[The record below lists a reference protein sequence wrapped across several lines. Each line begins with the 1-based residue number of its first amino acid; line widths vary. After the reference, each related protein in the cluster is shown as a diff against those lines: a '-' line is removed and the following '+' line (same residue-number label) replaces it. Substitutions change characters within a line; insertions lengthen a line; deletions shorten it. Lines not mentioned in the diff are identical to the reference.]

1 MNQSGKASFEQLLQH
16 PGLLKHYVKE
26 ITDSLEENETVPC
39 KPYHRMHQDEYLSSR
54 THSRSFHMHPQLSF
68 LRRVNV
74 TNALRDLKNMGI
86 FPFQTSQESMP
97 EGQGRINN
105 FNQFKAIFH
114 ASYCYHEGLP
124 RTSDMARLCLVY
136 VFHGKC
142 QRRQTKRGWKS
153 SLIIFELRRQYMH
166 GANNFAHSFKHF
178 GKLLK
183 YLKIVPA
190 HCTIRLFNRQR
201 NYSHSLR
208 FVCKSGVP
216 GGFIPRVSGG
226 FISGVSGAFISG
238 VSGAFISGVSGAF
251 ILGVCCR

>member
-54 THSRSFHMHPQLSF
+54 THSRSFHMHPQLFF

-86 FPFQTSQESMP
+86 FPFQTSKESMP

-208 FVCKSGVP
+208 FVCKSGV
-216 GGFIPRVSGG
+216 
-226 FISGVSGAFISG
+226 
-238 VSGAFISGVSGAF
+238 
-251 ILGVCCR
+251 